1 MGVMTTTYRLIA
13 SLTLAFLVMGIT
25 AGAETESSKTWLG
38 RHQEIEKLL
47 ETAEIVDVVDVG
59 TGVTNPKKVTLKDG
73 DSTFYAAFKPITR
86 GRQKGYWESY
96 QAEVAAYRIDKL
108 LGLDMVPPTVTR
120 RIDRTQGSLQFW
132 VDDCRLYSEV
142 EGEAPRSLA
151 WSRQL
156 STMKMFD
163 VLIAN
168 EDRNA
173 QNFLVDP
180 DFFVVLIDHS
190 RAFITSKSILKNKSK
205 LPIQFDRDL
214 VAKLKALD
222 RETLDTHLEDLLM
235 GGQVKAVLERRDG
248 LLKYLDELIRK
259 RGEGQVLF

>member
-1 MGVMTTTYRLIA
+1 MTTTLCRISSLALALLA
-13 SLTLAFLVMGIT
+13 SGIL
-25 AGAETESSKTWLG
+25 AGAETESSETWIG

-47 ETAEIVDVVDVG
+47 ETAEIIDVVDIG
-59 TGVTNPKKVTLKDG
+59 TGVTKPKKVTLKNG
-73 DSTFYAAFKPITR
+73 ESTFYAAFKPITR

-96 QAEVAAYRIDKL
+96 QAEVAAYRLDKL
-108 LGLDMVPPTVTR
+108 LGLDMVPPTVVR
-120 RIDRTQGSLQFW
+120 RIDKMQGSLQFW

-142 EGEAPRSLA
+142 VDETPRSPT

-180 DFFVVLIDHS
+180 EFVIVLIDHS
-190 RAFITSKSILKNKSK
+190 RAFITSNDMLKKKDK

-222 RETLDTHLEDLLM
+222 RETLDTHFKDLLM
-235 GGQVKAVLERRDG
+235 GGQVKALLERRDG
-248 LLKYLDELIRK
+248 LLRYLDELIRK
-259 RGEGQVLF
+259 RGEGQVLFQ

>member
-1 MGVMTTTYRLIA
+1 MKTTSRRIY
-13 SLTLAFLVMGIT
+13 SLALALLVVGMP

-47 ETAEIVDVVDVG
+47 ETAEIIDVEDVG
-59 TGVTNPKKVTLKDG
+59 TGVTKPKKVTLRNG
-73 DSTFYAAFKPITR
+73 DSTFYAAFKPIKR

-96 QAEVAAYRIDKL
+96 QAEVAAYRLDKL
-108 LGLDMVPPTVTR
+108 LGLDMVPPTVVR
-120 RIDRTQGSLQFW
+120 RIDKKQGSLQFW
-132 VDDCRLYSEV
+132 VDDCQLYSEV
-142 EGEAPRSLA
+142 EGETPRSPA
-151 WSRQL
+151 WSQQL

-180 DFFVVLIDHS
+180 KFVVVLIDHS
-190 RAFITSKSILKNKSK
+190 RAFITSNAMLKSKDK

-222 RETLDTHLEDLLM
+222 RETLDTHLDGLLM
-235 GGQVKAVLERRDG
+235 GGQVKAVLKRRDG
-248 LLKYLDELIRK
+248 LLKYLDELIQK
-259 RGEGQVLF
+259 KGEGQVLFE